1 MALSKM
7 ASAYWDQKAQL
18 EARLKD
24 VFQCTSSALLA
35 RRQTP
40 TRDAF
45 GSINFSPA
53 NPPEIPKSEP
63 SSFLETLRVEAEKS
77 FPDFPQN
84 TAIEIV
90 LRVSIYLLDVVWS
103 ASLSD

>member
-1 MALSKM
+1 MVSTCC
-7 ASAYWDQKAQL
+7 DQKADL
-18 EARLKD
+18 EARLKG

-35 RRQTP
+35 RRQAP
-40 TRDAF
+40 MRDAF
-45 GSINFSPA
+45 RSINFSPA
-53 NPPEIPKSEP
+53 NPPKIPGSEP

-77 FPDFPQN
+77 FPSFPQN

-90 LRVSIYLLDVVWS
+90 LRVSIYLLNVVRS